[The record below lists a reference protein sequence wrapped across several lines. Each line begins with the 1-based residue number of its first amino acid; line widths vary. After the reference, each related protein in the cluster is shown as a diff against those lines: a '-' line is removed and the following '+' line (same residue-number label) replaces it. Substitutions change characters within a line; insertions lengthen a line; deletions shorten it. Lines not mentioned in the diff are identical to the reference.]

1 MAQLFIGTSGWSYD
15 GWIGDFYP
23 GDIEKRDMLSFY
35 ARQFNTAEINAT
47 YYRLPFKNM
56 VKGWHDRAPD
66 GFLYAV
72 KGHRRITHYNKL
84 KDVGVPVANHIE
96 RVKGL
101 GDHLGPMLW
110 QLPPSL
116 HMDAELLDNFLKGLP
131 HEYRHAV
138 EFRHKSWLNVEVFKV
153 MRMYNVAQVWI
164 SSCQMQA
171 NFTTTADFVYARF
184 HGLEGSYRYDYS
196 REELEPWADEMK
208 KAMELGKDVFAYFN
222 NDVDCHSPY
231 NAKLLRDILSK

>member
-23 GDIEKRDMLSFY
+23 EDMEKRDMLSFY
-35 ARQFNTAEINAT
+35 VKQFNTVEINAT

-56 VKGWHDRAPD
+56 VKGWHDRAPN

-72 KGHRRITHYNKL
+72 KGHRRVTHYNKL
-84 KDVGVPVANHIE
+84 KDVDEPVANHIE
-96 RVKGL
+96 RVKEL

-116 HMDAELLDNFLKGLP
+116 HMDAVRLDEFLEGLP

-138 EFRHKSWLNVEVFKV
+138 EFRHKTWLNPEIFKI
-153 MRMYNVAQVWI
+153 MRKHNAAQVWI
-164 SSCQMQA
+164 SSRQMPI
-171 NFTTTADFVYARF
+171 NFTDTADFVYARF
-184 HGLEGSYRYDYS
+184 HGLEGGYRYDYN
-196 REELEPWADEMK
+196 REELKPWAEEMK
-208 KAMELGKDVFAYFN
+208 KAKDLGKDVFAYFN
-222 NDVDCHSPY
+222 NDVDCHAPY
-231 NAKLLRDILSK
+231 NAKLLRDILSE